1 MIGPVTLSLAVDLPP
16 GRLDALARDLARD
29 LSRTGATAVQAQG
42 KAAPGERGI
51 AAEIGKLVIEG
62 LGGKAATAALDVV
75 KAYFVRE
82 RSLKIVLSKP
92 DGTKVEIDAKNV
104 GSAEVAAF
112 LGAAKD
118 ALG

>member
-1 MIGPVTLSLAVDLPP
+1 
-16 GRLDALARDLARD
+16 
-29 LSRTGATAVQAQG
+29 
-42 KAAPGERGI
+42 
-51 AAEIGKLVIEG
+51 
-62 LGGKAATAALDVV
+62 
-75 KAYFVRE
+75 VRE